1 MEYIL
6 EGKNLKRDFIDG
18 EVVYRVLKGIN
29 LNVKKGEFISIVG
42 KSGTGKSTL
51 IYQLNLLD
59 IPTSGDVLLNGE
71 RVDNLSVKEK
81 TKIRLNQFGFVFQHY
96 ELLPELT
103 AAENIALPLIMQG
116 VEAKDA
122 IKKAVELM
130 KEFELLDKVDKRPA
144 KLSGGENQRVSVL
157 RAVIHNP
164 KIIFADEPTAN
175 LDTITSQNVLDLFK
189 KLNEKGQT
197 IIMVTHET
205 EYADM
210 ADRKIVIEDGIIK
223 DEVIRQK

>member
-6 EGKNLKRDFIDG
+6 EGKNIKRDFIDG
-18 EVVYRVLKGIN
+18 EVVYRVLKGID

-59 IPTSGDVLLNGE
+59 IPTSGEVLLEGE

-81 TKIRLNQFGFVFQHY
+81 TNIRLNQFGFVFQHY

-116 VEAKDA
+116 VDAKEA
-122 IKKAVELM
+122 IEKAVSLM
-130 KEFELLDKVDKRPA
+130 KEFDLLDKVDKRPA

-175 LDTITSQNVLDLFK
+175 LDTVTSQNVLDLFK
-189 KLNEKGQT
+189 QLNKNGQT
-197 IIMVTHET
+197 IIMVTHEV

-210 ADRKIVIEDGIIK
+210 ADRKIILEDGTIK
-223 DEVIRQK
+223 DEVLREK